1 MDLAPDLLRLA
12 THCALRTAGSML
24 DGIVHNL
31 NNPAHALAMQAE
43 LLANHL
49 KKDPVPPGLSTL
61 QGKVERLRHVGMD
74 IKEQIEVL
82 SWRHAYTRTSM
93 ELLDP
98 RHFGTWLLQFWRNN
112 LFFKHNVTMDMAVDP
127 APPHVQVVP
136 LALLWCLEEPLF
148 SIADVLGGGQDSLE
162 FGIRFE
168 IQGLAPGGAV
178 FNISASPAS
187 NNRDVSPPGL
197 EHERSIHGLAQALG
211 WDWRYFSEKNL
222 VSWRLTIPGQPP
234 QAPAPEQ
241 TTGEGS

>member
-112 LFFKHNVTMDMAVDP
+112 LFFQTQRHHGYGGRPCPSACSGCPLGSALVSGR
-127 APPHVQVVP
+127 APFLHSRRAWRGPGFLGVRDTFRDSGTRPGGGCFQY
-136 LALLWCLEEPLF
+136 F
-148 SIADVLGGGQDSLE
+148 SISGLQQPGRFSSWPGARAKHSWLGSS
-162 FGIRFE
+162 FGL
-168 IQGLAPGGAV
+168 GLAV
-178 FNISASPAS
+178 F
-187 NNRDVSPPGL
+187 
-197 EHERSIHGLAQALG
+197 Q
-211 WDWRYFSEKNL
+211 
-222 VSWRLTIPGQPP
+222 
-234 QAPAPEQ
+234 
-241 TTGEGS
+241 